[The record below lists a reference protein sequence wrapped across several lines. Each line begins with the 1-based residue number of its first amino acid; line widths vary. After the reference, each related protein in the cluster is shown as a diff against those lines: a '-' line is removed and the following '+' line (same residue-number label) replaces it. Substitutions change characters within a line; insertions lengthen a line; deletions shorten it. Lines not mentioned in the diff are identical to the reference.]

1 MIHVRSGVG
10 AGAVGSTTTFLG
22 GSVPPSVLV
31 YNACVTGQLR
41 GTAAAVKTHPTHVP
55 GSLRSYAT
63 ERLHQQQATLEHID
77 NAADTSKLVCDGQL
91 ALASRNYG
99 IATALLRRAAELGSP
114 EACTF
119 LAHLF
124 GFGMLMPSGL
134 FLLERDS
141 VRGVAWAVLA
151 LHKYALTSEVS
162 MLEQTLTLLC
172 TLLCAPALLD
182 LARVHDAP
190 LVESAL
196 ELPRTMGVI
205 RPRKTDI
212 TMPGTIWDAVDAA
225 RGAAAAAIAH
235 ADTEPEP
242 DEAAEHTRIFA
253 TMHTGTAFLSAYLA
267 TRRAFVEHDASRVRD
282 AYRLWSDCVSSSRS
296 STESPALQRIQS
308 AAVEGQQWAAG
319 ALDGTSDAVSSAE
332 AVALY
337 SRIGRIF
344 PYAPK
349 RAAVT
354 QSVRAPPLLHRK
366 RSSAHLARRHVSA
379 PAGSAG
385 RLPVFTPSS
394 PATAVTAEPVLAT
407 GASPAHAGTSST
419 VLRSVAQPDEPN
431 YDDGGYLAALHAR
444 PRLRRRPSSVLSV
457 TPSLMFPEGSR
468 SEPAAAV
475 HDETDALPVR
485 HSPTRGTT
493 ARLRRQASSASLRK

>member
-1 MIHVRSGVG
+1 MIHICSGVG
-10 AGAVGSTTTFLG
+10 AGAGGGASTFLG
-22 GSVPPSVLV
+22 GSVPPSVHV
-31 YNACVTGQLR
+31 YNACVTSQLR
-41 GTAAAVKTHPTHVP
+41 GTAATVNNHQTHVS
-55 GSLRSYAT
+55 GSLRSYAH
-63 ERLHQQQATLEHID
+63 ERLHQQQAALECID
-77 NAADTSKLVCDGQL
+77 NAVDASELVCDGQL
-91 ALASRNYG
+91 AFASRNYSM
-99 IATALLRRAAELGSP
+99 ATALLRRAAELGSP
-114 EACTF
+114 EACIF

-151 LHKYALTSEVS
+151 LHKYALNREVS

-182 LARVHDAP
+182 LAHVHSAP
-190 LVESAL
+190 LLESAL

-212 TMPGTIWDAVDAA
+212 AMPGTIWDAVGAA
-225 RGAAAAAIAH
+225 RYAAAAAIAH

-267 TRRAFVEHDASRVRD
+267 TRRAFVDHDASRVHD

-296 STESPALQRIQS
+296 STESPALQRIQN

-319 ALDGTSDAVSSAE
+319 ALNGSADAVSSAE

-337 SRIGRIF
+337 TRIGRIF

-349 RAAVT
+349 RAAIT
-354 QSVRAPPLLHRK
+354 PSVRMPPLLHRK

-385 RLPVFTPSS
+385 RMPVFTSSS

-407 GASPAHAGTSST
+407 GSSPARSGTSST
-419 VLRSVAQPDEPN
+419 VLRSVAQPDEPEHD
-431 YDDGGYLAALHAR
+431 YGGYLAALHSR

-457 TPSLMFPEGSR
+457 TPSLLFPER
-468 SEPAAAV
+468 NRTEPTAAV
-475 HDETDALPVR
+475 HEDTHAYPAE
-485 HSPTRGTT
+485 HSPTAHTT
-493 ARLRRQASSASLRK
+493 ARLRRQVSSASLRK